1 MSFKFFGFKLTRIS
15 QECLTFCGN
24 LNETTIER
32 EEYCSSM
39 L

>member
-1 MSFKFFGFKLTRIS
+1 MSFRFFGFNLTRIS

-24 LNETTIER
+24 LNETTIKC
-32 EEYCSSM
+32 EEYCSLM